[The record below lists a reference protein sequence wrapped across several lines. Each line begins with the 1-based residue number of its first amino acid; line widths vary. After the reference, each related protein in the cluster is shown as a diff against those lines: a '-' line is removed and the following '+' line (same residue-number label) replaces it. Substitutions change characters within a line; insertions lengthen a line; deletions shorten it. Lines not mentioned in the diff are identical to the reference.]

1 VVPALYDKDSAGFYS
16 RTAWLSEL
24 LYPGYGIH
32 LIVSSNVVGDARMS
46 TMDEAKTSP
55 RSLLG
60 SFISW
65 HFKSRRLEDR
75 IRELCAK
82 ALVTTEPAELSAVL
96 EELTN
101 ALHVQVERLRKQATV
116 TSLPAERRFSRT

>member
-1 VVPALYDKDSAGFYS
+1 MEDS
-16 RTAWLSEL
+16 
-24 LYPGYGIH
+24 
-32 LIVSSNVVGDARMS
+32 
-46 TMDEAKTSP
+46 KKSP

-82 ALVTTEPAELSAVL
+82 AVVTEEPAELNELMAQLTSALHEQVDQIRKRVTQD
-96 EELTN
+96 ELT
-101 ALHVQVERLRKQATV
+101 
-116 TSLPAERRFSRT
+116 PERRLSRT